1 MAKFPIG
8 NYPKLFVN
16 ISGQVFS
23 DIDGYRLN
31 KLLSKN
37 RGEKAR
43 FFESA
48 MSRVKLNG
56 LHVIFENV
64 SFCSGTI
71 ASCHCKI

>member
-1 MAKFPIG
+1 MERTRVSKIPIG
-8 NYPKLFVN
+8 NYPKLFEN
-16 ISGQVFS
+16 ISGHIFS

-48 MSRVKLNG
+48 MPRVKMNG
-56 LHVIFENV
+56 LYVIFENV
-64 SFCSGTI
+64 SFCTGTI
-71 ASCHCKI
+71 G